1 MRRLAAFL
9 PLRTGV
15 SVREISRGDSELA
28 STRFMR
34 CTSEQEDALRR
45 EGYSLVAG
53 ADEAGRGALFGPV
66 YAAAVILDPGRP
78 VRGLADSKTLSPE
91 RREEL
96 ASTIRANALTWAVG
110 SADAAEID
118 LINIY
123 QASRLAMKRA
133 VEALL
138 PAPDF
143 LLIDALTLEWP
154 GPQRGI
160 IKGDAQVE
168 CIAAASILAKTSRDA
183 CMREMDRRYPGYGL
197 ARHKGYPTREHQDAL
212 RRLGVTDLHRKSYAP
227 VAAAAQVAR

>member
-1 MRRLAAFL
+1 
-9 PLRTGV
+9 
-15 SVREISRGDSELA
+15 
-28 STRFMR
+28 
-34 CTSEQEDALRR
+34 
-45 EGYSLVAG
+45 
-53 ADEAGRGALFGPV
+53 LFGPV
-66 YAAAVILDPGRP
+66 YAAAVILDPDRP
-78 VRGLADSKTLSPE
+78 VRGLADSKTLSSS

-96 ASTIRANALTWAVG
+96 ACAIRANAVSWAVG

-123 QASRLAMKRA
+123 QASRLAIKRA

-143 LLIDALTLEWP
+143 LLIDALTIEWP

-183 CMREMDRRYPGYGL
+183 CMRTLDRRYPGYGL
-197 ARHKGYPTREHQDAL
+197 AQHKGYPTREHQDAL
-212 RRLGVTDLHRKSYAP
+212 RRLGVTDLHRRSYAP
-227 VAAAAQVAR
+227 VAAAARVAR

>member
-1 MRRLAAFL
+1 
-9 PLRTGV
+9 
-15 SVREISRGDSELA
+15 
-28 STRFMR
+28 
-34 CTSEQEDALRR
+34 
-45 EGYSLVAG
+45 
-53 ADEAGRGALFGPV
+53 LFGPV

-78 VRGLADSKTLSPE
+78 VHGLADSKTLSPA

-96 ASTIRANALTWAVG
+96 ARAIRANAVSWAVG

-123 QASRLAMKRA
+123 QASRLAIRRA

-143 LLIDALTLEWP
+143 LLIDALTIEWP

-183 CMREMDRRYPGYGL
+183 CMKDLDRRYPGYGL
-197 ARHKGYPTREHQDAL
+197 AQHKGYPTREHQEAL
-212 RRLGVTDLHRKSYAP
+212 RRLGVTDLHRRSYAP